1 MHESTQSLPLDRL
14 MVFRG
19 YNRSLDY
26 SHANPNLSFGA
37 SARFCRVAEIAFRC
51 LNGGVAEE

>member
-1 MHESTQSLPLDRL
+1 